1 MSKETITYTEN
12 NFEPLNKAID
22 QSIKEQRSRT
32 IWRYAKVIALI
43 LVSIGILAVLLA
55 WAYNIYKKPNP
66 ELVRKIEEID
76 LLKNIFIAQ

>member
-32 IWRYAKVIALI
+32 IWRYAKVTALI
-43 LVSIGILAVLLA
+43 LVSIGILAVSIHVSPQVERA
-55 WAYNIYKKPNP
+55 KGHGT
-66 ELVRKIEEID
+66 
-76 LLKNIFIAQ
+76 